1 MKSKYLN
8 KEFQKEYWEDNKNAR
23 TYQHPV
29 VRFFAEQRIDYLEK
43 ILPLD
48 TVKSVFDVGC
58 GDGFATYYLTEK
70 VEKVEGGDISEL
82 MLKNNP
88 LGREKLKII
97 DAENIDLPDQSYDMA
112 IMWEVLHHLD
122 NPAKSVAEM
131 ARISKK
137 YVVIFEPNR
146 DNILQFMFG
155 LLMKEER
162 GTLRSSR
169 SYLEGLVKKAGLKII
184 ASDYCGK
191 IPPNKTP
198 LWLFNMTKSLPFLS
212 GRFTGISI
220 AIVAEKPTWC

>member
-1 MKSKYLN
+1 MKG
-8 KEFQKEYWEDNKNAR
+8 R
-23 TYQHPV
+23 TY
-29 VRFFAEQRIDYLEK
+29 
-43 ILPLD
+43 
-48 TVKSVFDVGC
+48 
-58 GDGFATYYLTEK
+58 
-70 VEKVEGGDISEL
+70 IS
-82 MLKNNP
+82 
-88 LGREKLKII
+88 II
-97 DAENIDLPDQSYDMA
+97 DAENMVLPDQSYDMA
-112 IMWEVLHHLD
+112 IMWEVLNHLD
-122 NPAKSVAEM
+122 DPAKSVAEM

-198 LWLFNMTKSLPFLS
+198 LWLFNMTKSLPFVS
-212 GRFTGISI
+212 GRLTSISI
-220 AIVAEKPTWC
+220 AIVAEKPT